1 MSPFMMLWAEKA
13 LREHPNYYPALR
25 VLAASNALAGRLEE
39 AQKTM
44 ARLRAVHPT
53 LRVSDLRGLRPLRRQ
68 EVFATYSEGLGKA
81 RLPGGPTRLPGPA
94 TRSNELAA
102 AWLL

>member
-1 MSPFMMLWAEKA
+1 MGGKGIAGTPEL
-13 LREHPNYYPALR
+13 LPALR

-53 LRVSDLRGLRPLRRQ
+53 LRVSDLRGLPPLRRP
-68 EVFATYSEGLGKA
+68 EDFATYSEGLRKA
-81 RLPGGPTRLPGPA
+81 GLP
-94 TRSNELAA
+94 E
-102 AWLL
+102 